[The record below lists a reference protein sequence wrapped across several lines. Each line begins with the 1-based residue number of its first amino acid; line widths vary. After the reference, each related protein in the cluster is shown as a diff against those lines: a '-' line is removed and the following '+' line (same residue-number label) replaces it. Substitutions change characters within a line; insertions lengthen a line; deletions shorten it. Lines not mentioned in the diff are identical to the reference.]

1 MQGTQIAFE
10 FHFSFQ
16 KLQEKISLLVPL
28 SYWPNALAAF
38 ELLFSYWMMDIL
50 VFFRIFEN

>member
-10 FHFSFQ
+10 FHLSFQ
-16 KLQEKISLLVPL
+16 KLREHQLIG
-28 SYWPNALAAF
+28 SYWPIALAAL

-50 VFFRIFEN
+50 VFSRIF